1 MKKMKYESHNNHL
14 CIQLFTFF
22 ASKAAEP
29 SLHIRF
35 KKLVVRHNGLLAS
48 LRRVRGK

>member
-1 MKKMKYESHNNHL
+1 MNPTTITCVFNYSHSL
-14 CIQLFTFF
+14 Q
-22 ASKAAEP
+22 AKAAEP